1 MSEKNKELRRIVH
14 QLSNDFSGV
23 KALVDLHVM
32 GLKKEIDMR
41 KVKDGLDRVNASL
54 DELKETLRSEE

>member
-1 MSEKNKELRRIVH
+1 MSEKNKQLRSIVH

-41 KVKDGLDRVNASL
+41 KVKEGLDKVNASL

>member
-1 MSEKNKELRRIVH
+1 MDEKIKQLRKLIH

-32 GLKKEIDMR
+32 GVKKEIDMER
-41 KVKDGLDRVNASL
+41 LKGGLDKVNDTIAHVKDI
-54 DELKETLRSEE
+54 LRSD